1 MAKLRFSLN
10 VGTLYRTS
18 IRKHLT
24 NLKAD
29 LLYEDPTAKVELL
42 ESKSFL
48 ESTFTFVVTDA
59 KDYVVTA
66 CYRAVHNWAKEN
78 GIACNL

>member
-10 VGTLYRTS
+10 VGALYRTS

-59 KDYVVTA
+59 KDCVVMA
-66 CYRAVHNWAKEN
+66 CERAVSRWAKEN
-78 GIACNL
+78 GISSNV